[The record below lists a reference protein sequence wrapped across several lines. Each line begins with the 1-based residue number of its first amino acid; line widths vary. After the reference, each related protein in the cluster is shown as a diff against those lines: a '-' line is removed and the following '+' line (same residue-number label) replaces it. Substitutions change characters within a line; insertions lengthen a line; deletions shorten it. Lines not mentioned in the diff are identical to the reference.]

1 MAEGGPE
8 PDKDTFNMAT
18 ASKSLNSDST
28 SLVDLKAEVFR
39 KRQEAVFNKSHGRT
53 QANVTNEDNKK
64 KNNIWSK
71 SNVGIL
77 KRNNE
82 AAEEARKERIRIQNA
97 LEQKAAVYDKLK
109 GGQYQDPDSVF
120 LVNFKKKEDNTDDD
134 DIIPEPETEDG
145 DEWVEYIDALGRSRM
160 CMKSELKDR
169 KDQDQKELGEA
180 GTSITDAERS
190 MLSEDMRRE
199 QLVRNLP
206 LKNRNSS

>member
-71 SNVGIL
+71 SNVGIM

-169 KDQDQKELGEA
+169 KDQDQEELGEA

-199 QLVRNLP
+199 QLVRN
-206 LKNRNSS
+206 

>member
-169 KDQDQKELGEA
+169 KDQDQKELGAA
-180 GTSITDAERS
+180 GTSISD
-190 MLSEDMRRE
+190 SEE
-199 QLVRNLP
+199 AC
-206 LKNRNSS
+206 

>member
-77 KRNNE
+77 KRSTE

-109 GGQYQDPDSVF
+109 KGQYHDKVGVF
-120 LVNFKKKEDNTDDD
+120 LVNFDKDNDDESDID
-134 DIIPEPETEDG
+134 DPIP
-145 DEWVEYIDALGRSRM
+145 
-160 CMKSELKDR
+160 
-169 KDQDQKELGEA
+169 
-180 GTSITDAERS
+180 
-190 MLSEDMRRE
+190 
-199 QLVRNLP
+199 
-206 LKNRNSS
+206 

>member
-180 GTSITDAERS
+180 GTSFTDAERS

>member
-1 MAEGGPE
+1 MTEGGPE

-97 LEQKAAVYDKLK
+97 LEQKAAVYNKLK

-120 LVNFKKKEDNTDDD
+120 LVNFHKKTEDTSNSDNDESNN
-134 DIIPEPETEDG
+134 ILEPETEDG
-145 DEWVEYIDALGRSRM
+145 DDEWVEYIDALGRSRM
-160 CMKSELKDR
+160 CHKSGKYFF
-169 KDQDQKELGEA
+169 K
-180 GTSITDAERS
+180 
-190 MLSEDMRRE
+190 
-199 QLVRNLP
+199 
-206 LKNRNSS
+206 